1 MKRLLFLCFILLSIS
16 VKAHT
21 TDPETIADKTGTIS
35 GKVLDANLKQPLP
48 YVNVLIINDKGET
61 ITGGITLDD
70 GSFEI
75 EKVSEG
81 KITVSVQYI
90 GYKTIKKN
98 ITIGKGNY
106 KVSLGN
112 IYLEEDLESLDEVT
126 VIAEVSTIQQKVDRK
141 VINVG
146 KDLAALGTAS
156 ELMTAVP
163 SVSVDSQTGD
173 ISLRGNQNVRVMLDG
188 KFTNIPTAQ
197 LLRQIPSTSI
207 KQIELIT
214 NPSAKYNPEGMSGI
228 INIVLHKNTLVGFNG
243 NFNTGL
249 RYQKEAKFNSSLD
262 MNYRNGKFNLYG
274 SYGNNISKNV
284 NNGRLS
290 QIENNS
296 FQTVNLLD
304 NNKTHLYKVGI
315 DFYLNDK
322 NTISVFTNQNTFDG
336 KTLNNSD
343 FIFNDNMLNNQF
355 QTTNLLSENSSA
367 QYNFDYKLDFEK
379 EGHNIELEIDHN
391 IFDNSIDTDNILNGN
406 NTRPSF
412 LELTETDRNRT
423 TVNLDYVNPLS
434 DKAKLEIGLQA
445 RLFENQ
451 ITYESDGRV
460 RNQNGDYI
468 PTLTD
473 FDYERNIYSAYISY
487 GKKLDKWTYQLGLRA
502 ESVNVDAIADETDL
516 STNLETVIPFENDYF
531 QLYPSAFFTY
541 SPSEKNSYQLSYSRR
556 VDRPGIGQVNPIPE
570 WNTPLISNFGNQEL
584 EPQFTNSVEVNYTR
598 NLKKGSITGGV
609 FYRIIEDE
617 INRAVFIDRSDLNSN
632 RVILTYDNFSNTNA
646 YGFELSS
653 NYRPTKWWSFN
664 ASFDLYSQTQK
675 GIAERIDPTLAN
687 PTENDIISETVQVDN
702 LIWNFRVFNNF
713 KASKKLTFTAF
724 AMYRGK
730 NTGLNFE
737 MDPMYFVNLGVRYSF
752 LENNKATFS
761 LNFNDVFDTQKIQIV
776 SERPYLQTA
785 EFIPEFRTVSAN
797 LSYRFGDG
805 KYRAKSRKRRD
816 NNIKQNSGGL

>member
-16 VKAHT
+16 AKAHS
-21 TDPETIADKTGTIS
+21 TDPKTNADKTGTIS
-35 GKVLDANLKQPLP
+35 GKVLDANLKEPLP
-48 YVNVLIINDKGET
+48 YVNVIIKNEKNET
-61 ITGGITLDD
+61 LTGGITLED

-75 EKVSEG
+75 DKIIEG
-81 KITVSVQYI
+81 NVIVSVQYI

-106 KVSLGN
+106 KVNLGN
-112 IYLEEDLESLDEVT
+112 IFLEEDVASLDEVT

-141 VINVG
+141 VINIG

-163 SVSVDSQTGD
+163 SVSVDTQTGD
-173 ISLRGNQNVRVMLDG
+173 ISLRGNQNVRVMVDG

-197 LLRQIPSTSI
+197 LLRQLPSTSI

-243 NFNTGL
+243 NLNTGL
-249 RYQKEAKFNSSLD
+249 RYQKEAKFNSSID
-262 MNYRNGKFNLYG
+262 MNYRNGKLNVYG
-274 SYGNNISKNV
+274 SYGNNISKNI
-284 NNGRLS
+284 NEGRIA
-290 QIENNS
+290 QVENNS
-296 FQTVNLLD
+296 FQSIEMLN
-304 NNKTHLYKVGI
+304 NNKSHLYKVGV

-336 KTLNNSD
+336 KNLSSSG
-343 FIFNDNMLNNQF
+343 FIFNDNMSNNQF
-355 QTTNLLSENSSA
+355 QVTNSLNENSSS
-367 QYNFDYKLDFEK
+367 QYNFDYKLDFDK
-379 EGHNIELEIDHN
+379 QGHNIELEIDHN
-391 IFDNSIDTDNILNGN
+391 IFDNSIDTDNILNGAS
-406 NTRPSF
+406 TRPNF
-412 LELTETDRNRT
+412 IELTGTDRNRT
-423 TVNLDYVNPLS
+423 TINLDYVNPLS

-445 RLFENQ
+445 RLFDNQ
-451 ITYESDGRV
+451 IIYESDARV

-516 STNLETVIPFENDYF
+516 STNIETVIPFENDYF
-531 QLYPSAFFTY
+531 EVYPSAFFTY
-541 SPSEKNSYQLSYSRR
+541 NPSEKNSYQLSYSRR

-584 EPQFTNSVEVNYTR
+584 EPQFTNSVEINYTK

-617 INRAVFIDRSDLNSN
+617 INRAVKVDRSDLSSN
-632 RVILTYDNFSNTNA
+632 RVILTYDNFGNTNA

-675 GIAERIDPTLAN
+675 GIAESIDPTLVN
-687 PTENDIISETVQVDN
+687 PIEADINLETIEVDN

-737 MDPMYFVNLGVRYSF
+737 MDPMYFVNLGARYSF
-752 LENNKATFS
+752 LEDNKATFS
-761 LNFNDVFDTQKIQIV
+761 LSFNDVLNTQKIAIV

-785 EFIPEFRTVSAN
+785 AFMPEFRTVSAN
-797 LSYRFGDG
+797 LSYRFGDS

-816 NNIKQNSGGL
+816 DDIKSVGGGL